1 MTYLEVRRHSTR
13 RAGTEHLSQEGV
25 NLARRLGTNLGPFAR
40 VIASPVA
47 WSQQTALAMGF
58 AIDEIY
64 TPVEFTT
71 EEWRDLDAITP
82 PSTSLGD
89 RSRAMRE
96 DPLGR
101 RYAEAL
107 LAQWSAIAETL
118 PKDAT
123 ALVVSHGG
131 YTDSIAVAC
140 APNVDE
146 TWGPAIRH
154 CEGVRLAWDGSRF
167 VSGEV
172 LRVNP
177 A

>member
-1 MTYLEVRRHSTR
+1 MTYLEIRRHSTR
-13 RAGTEHLSQEGV
+13 RPGTEHLSQAGV
-25 NLARRLGTNLGPFAR
+25 DLARRVSEHIGPFAR

-47 WSQQTALAMGF
+47 WSQETALAMGF

-64 TPVEFTT
+64 TPVEFTV
-71 EEWRDLDAITP
+71 EEWSALDAITP
-82 PSTSLGD
+82 PSTTLGD
-89 RSRAMRE
+89 RLDAMRK

-107 LAQWSAIAETL
+107 VGQWSAIAGTL
-118 PKDAT
+118 PKNAT
-123 ALVVSHGG
+123 TLVISHGG

-140 APNVDE
+140 SPNADG

-167 VSGEV
+167 IGGEI
-172 LRVNP
+172 LRLNST
-177 A
+177 